1 MLAYKHAFLG
11 TDYFDSFLGYIII
24 GELEEAEIP
33 IKWYLNYI
41 LHPLE
46 AFDTRYNSEVGGNL
60 VDLKIV
66 IENNLFIGVGEVMNN
81 NVFVG
86 DSSFLLFCIVLE
98 L

>member
-1 MLAYKHAFLG
+1 MVSKLYS
-11 TDYFDSFLGYIII
+11 TS
-24 GELEEAEIP
+24 
-33 IKWYLNYI
+33 
-41 LHPLE
+41 LE

-86 DSSFLLFCIVLE
+86 DSSFFLLFCIVLE